1 MGAYVANEFDA
12 PARRPWSLG
21 AAPLAQTLTLTLT
34 LALAVA
40 SCGKQSEPTATGAVA
55 MPPYPTST
63 LAAEV
68 VSAER
73 RVDGRIEAVNQGTV
87 SAQTS
92 GEVTAIVR
100 DVSESVAAG
109 GVVLR
114 LRAVQQRAGL
124 DQADAALRAARSQ
137 AAEAEAR
144 YQRIADMYAR
154 KVVAKAT
161 FDEVTAYRDG
171 AVARLDAANAA
182 RNAAREGLGYTEVR
196 MPFAGV
202 VTDRFVRVGE
212 TVAPG
217 TPLFAAAALS
227 EMRVIVDVSQDLA
240 LQIQSK
246 PSAAVYLGDRRVD
259 AVKVTLYPRAAAD
272 SGAFRVRIDLPRD
285 GAEMLPGM
293 FVKVGFITGEET
305 RLLVPR
311 TAIVERGEVTG
322 LYVFEDSG
330 AGRTVFRQV
339 RLGHIRGD
347 RVEILAGVSAGESIA
362 IDPQLALRAIVA
374 TDRAAQ

>member
-1 MGAYVANEFDA
+1 V
-12 PARRPWSLG
+12 
-21 AAPLAQTLTLTLT
+21 
-34 LALAVA
+34 
-40 SCGKQSEPTATGAVA
+40 SERVT
-55 MPPYPTST
+55 
-63 LAAEV
+63 
-68 VSAER
+68 AER
-73 RVDGRIEAVNQGTV
+73 RIDGRIEAVNQGTV

-100 DVSESVAAG
+100 DVSDSVAAG

-171 AVARLDAANAA
+171 AVARLDAAQAA
-182 RNAAREGLGYTEVR
+182 RSSAREGLGYTEVR
-196 MPFAGV
+196 MPYAGV

-217 TPLFAAAALS
+217 TPLFAAAALG

-240 LQIQSK
+240 LQVQRM
-246 PSAAVYLGDRRVD
+246 PTAVVYLGEQRLDASRVT
-259 AVKVTLYPRAAAD
+259 VYPRAAAD
-272 SGAFRVRIDLPRD
+272 SGSFRVRIDLPKD
-285 GAEMLPGM
+285 GVAMLPGM
-293 FVKVGFITGEET
+293 FVKVGFVTGEED

-311 TAIVERGEVTG
+311 TAVVERGEVTG
-322 LYVFEDSG
+322 IYVFEG
-330 AGRTVFRQV
+330 EGGGRTVFRQV
-339 RLGHIRGD
+339 RLGHVRGD
-347 RVEILAGVSAGESIA
+347 RVEVLAGLNAGEQVA
-362 IDPQLALRAIVA
+362 TDPQLALRALVSRE
-374 TDRAAQ
+374 RAAS